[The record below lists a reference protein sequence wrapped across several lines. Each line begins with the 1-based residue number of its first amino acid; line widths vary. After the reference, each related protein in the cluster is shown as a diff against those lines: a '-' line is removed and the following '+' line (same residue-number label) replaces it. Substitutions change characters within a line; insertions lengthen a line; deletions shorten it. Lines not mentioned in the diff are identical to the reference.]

1 MLCRNISQYI
11 KYIGYISGRKFIRK
25 RCLTRRNEQC
35 IKDKQKNVIG
45 KGKAVL
51 KDKTACVA
59 TESLV
64 RLLLSC
70 PTLSSG
76 YFSFFFPFP
85 FVLFSKQIYYRC
97 FFLHALRESALFPNT
112 RLSLTPPLC
121 SKQTEIF
128 TIVAHTT
135 HEA

>member
-76 YFSFFFPFP
+76 YFSFFFS
-85 FVLFSKQIYYRC
+85 FSFYIIFQADILPV
-97 FFLHALRESALFPNT
+97 FFSA
-112 RLSLTPPLC
+112 C
-121 SKQTEIF
+121 S
-128 TIVAHTT
+128 A
-135 HEA
+135 